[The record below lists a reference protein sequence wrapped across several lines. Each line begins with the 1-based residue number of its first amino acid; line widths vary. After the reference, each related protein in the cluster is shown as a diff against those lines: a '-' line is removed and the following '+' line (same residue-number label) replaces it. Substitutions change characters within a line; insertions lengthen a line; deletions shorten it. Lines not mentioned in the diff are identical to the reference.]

1 MCVWNRLGEKDR
13 DRNSESDWREYTSHS
28 GGEHKVHLI
37 YMLKP
42 CALFAWQDAESSLS
56 SALLIPVYVTS
67 YTNCVLTVILGCGSA
82 LFCQSWCDFPL
93 FPSMRIILFR
103 WDKRLIFH
111 INASGKLVWGP
122 GMENG
127 HDSPYLWVNWVMWLA
142 NTNGRKT
149 TGILFGPLRAAAAD
163 KS

>member
-1 MCVWNRLGEKDR
+1 MRVWDGVGNSDRLKWIDKPL
-13 DRNSESDWREYTSHS
+13 WRERS
-28 GGEHKVHLI
+28 VRLI
-37 YMLKP
+37 CMLKP
-42 CALFAWQDAESSLS
+42 CAPFVWQDAGSPTS

-67 YTNCVLTVILGCGSA
+67 YPNCHLQMLQCP
-82 LFCQSWCDFPL
+82 FPQSWCDFPL
-93 FPSMRIILFR
+93 FPSMRIILFP
-103 WDKRLIFH
+103 WDKWLIFH

-149 TGILFGPLRAAAAD
+149 TGILSGALRAAAAD
-163 KS
+163 KPYCVH